1 VKTTKVKLVAAAA
14 GAGSLLAMGGLT
26 VATSAAEPDPPT
38 PGPVVPGEITTGET
52 TTIQTDATTTTS
64 TTVSVEPEIRGP
76 APLPSEQADAQ

>member
-1 VKTTKVKLVAAAA
+1 MKTTKVKLVAAAA

-38 PGPVVPGEITTGET
+38 PGPVVPGEISTGET
-52 TTIQTDATTTTS
+52 TTIQTDPPTTS
-64 TTVSVEPEIRGP
+64 TTVSVEPEIKGP